1 MMMSP
6 EQFIEAQK
14 AQLTAFVGMSQ
25 KSFANVEKVVELN
38 MNAAKSYL
46 DDSAQAVQ
54 TLLSVKDVQE
64 LMAVSSSLGQPLAEK
79 AVSYGKDVYE
89 LASGFASEST
99 KLVEE
104 KLAESNKSFVELF
117 ETASK
122 NAPAGSE
129 GVVALVKSA
138 MTAANSAYD
147 SMSKAAKQAVE
158 MAESNVANV
167 TSTAVKS
174 TKVAAAKKAA

>member
-1 MMMSP
+1 MLMSP

-14 AQLTAFVGMSQ
+14 SQVAALVGLSQ

-38 MNAAKSYL
+38 MNAAKAAL
-46 DDSAQAVQ
+46 DDSAQVVQ

-64 LMAVSSSLGQPLAEK
+64 LMTVSSSLGQPLAEK

-89 LASGFASEST
+89 LSSGIANESA

-104 KLAESNKSFVELF
+104 KLAESNKSFVEMF
-117 ETASK
+117 EAASK

-138 MTAANSAYD
+138 MGAANSAYD

-158 MAESNVANV
+158 MAESNVASV

-174 TKVAAAKKAA
+174 TKAAAKKAA